1 MTGLSAIA
9 RPDKRYLVV
18 LGACLTQFT
27 VIGLL
32 FSYGLFFK
40 AFEAEFGWS
49 RTLLSSSLSFAFV
62 VMGVLAYFGGRLSDR
77 YGPRL
82 VLAVAGTLCGMGYGL
97 LSQVQQPWQL
107 FAIFGLF
114 FGVGLATHD
123 VVTLSTIA
131 RRFRQRRGIMTGVV
145 KVGTAAGQIAI
156 PPSAAFLIAIYD
168 WRLAAMT
175 LGAAAVA
182 LLLVAASLMKGPAAS
197 AGPGDGI
204 GAAGYHF
211 QEARRDRSLWMI
223 CALQFSFLSSLTTIP
238 LHIVVHG
245 MDLGMTPASAAVLV
259 SVIGAA
265 SVAGRLS
272 VGAAVDRIGG
282 RRAMILCFV
291 PLVASLLA
299 FVFIAAPWVL
309 FAAVAV
315 YGFAHGGFFTVTSP
329 TVAEYFGLRAHGAI
343 FGLVLFS
350 GTIGG
355 AAGPILAGRVFDLT
369 ASYAPAFAALAALAT
384 LGLALALRLPSS
396 NPGIRH

>member
-1 MTGLSAIA
+1 VNGLSAIA

-49 RTLLSSSLSFAFV
+49 RTLLSSGLSFAFI
-62 VMGVLAYFGGRLSDR
+62 VMGVLAFFGGHLSDR

-97 LSQVQQPWQL
+97 LSQVTQPWQL

-131 RRFRQRRGIMTGVV
+131 RQFRQRRGIMTGVV
-145 KVGTAAGQIAI
+145 KVGTAAGQVAI

-168 WRLAAMT
+168 WRLAAMI

-197 AGPGDGI
+197 AGPGDGT
-204 GAAGYHF
+204 GATGYRYFTMIVDNLDEIAEECRQAGV
-211 QEARRDRSLWMI
+211 
-223 CALQFSFLSSLTTIP
+223 P
-238 LHIVVHG
+238 
-245 MDLGMTPASAAVLV
+245 VL
-259 SVIGAA
+259 
-265 SVAGRLS
+265 
-272 VGAAVDRIGG
+272 
-282 RRAMILCFV
+282 
-291 PLVASLLA
+291 
-299 FVFIAAPWVL
+299 
-309 FAAVAV
+309 
-315 YGFAHGGFFTVTSP
+315 
-329 TVAEYFGLRAHGAI
+329 
-343 FGLVLFS
+343 
-350 GTIGG
+350 
-355 AAGPILAGRVFDLT
+355 AGPTEIR
-369 ASYAPAFAALAALAT
+369 
-384 LGLALALRLPSS
+384 
-396 NPGIRH
+396 PGVRIVMVADPDGNWVEFVDTGA